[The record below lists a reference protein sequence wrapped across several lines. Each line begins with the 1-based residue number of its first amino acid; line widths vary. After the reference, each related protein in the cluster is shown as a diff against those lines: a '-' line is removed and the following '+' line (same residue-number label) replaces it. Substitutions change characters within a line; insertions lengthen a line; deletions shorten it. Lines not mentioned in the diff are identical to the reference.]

1 MVNLADR
8 DRRFLLI
15 LKFPWDSKS
24 SSGIKL
30 DLAASL
36 TGSAW
41 AMLVQLACVPLY
53 IRFLGI
59 EAYGLIGFYL
69 MLQAMLQV
77 LDLGVSPTINR
88 AMARYS
94 VQPEK
99 ADEARDL
106 VRTLEVGYWLIGI
119 VASVALVAASPWIAT
134 HWIKSSAVPVR
145 TITQALMLMGVLA
158 AFQWPVSFYQGGLM
172 GLHKQVLFNIVRII
186 SATVSNG
193 GAVLVLWLV
202 SPTIQAFFLWL
213 VATNAVFVVLWTAF
227 LWRSL
232 PPATRATHFDFS
244 LVRSIGRFAAGMSG
258 IAVLSLVLG
267 QADKVILS
275 RVFSL
280 KIFGY
285 YTIGG
290 VFGVG
295 VVMIVSSVF
304 NIVYPRFSALVA
316 RGDEQALARL
326 YHGAT
331 QLMAVLILP
340 LAAVL
345 AVFSTDILQLWT
357 RNSEVARNAGPIATL
372 LVIGSA
378 LNGLMNLPYSLQLA
392 YGWTSI
398 SLRIATCLSI
408 VFVPATWFMA
418 TRFGPVAAAS
428 MWTAL
433 NCVYVAVGIP
443 LTHHYLLRGEALRW
457 FGDIALP
464 LASVSLIALIGRGL
478 VATSISAPAEV
489 VALLGLL
496 FCATAVA
503 ALVSPLVR
511 PWLVT
516 QLSRAK
522 AAC

>member
-15 LKFPWDSKS
+15 LKFPWNSKS

-145 TITQALMLMGVLA
+145 TITQALILMSVLA

-213 VATNAVFVVLWTAF
+213 IATNAIVVVLWTSF
-227 LWRSL
+227 LWKNL
-232 PPATRATHFDFS
+232 PSATRASRFDFS
-244 LVRSIGRFAAGMSG
+244 LVRNLGRFAAGMSG
-258 IAVLSLVLG
+258 IVAFSLILG

-280 KIFGY
+280 RVLSY

-290 VFGVG
+290 MFGAGLIMV
-295 VVMIVSSVF
+295 VSSVF
-304 NIVYPRFSALVA
+304 SIIYPRLSALVA
-316 RGDEQALARL
+316 QGDEQGIIRL
-326 YHGAT
+326 YHAST

-345 AVFSTDILQLWT
+345 AFFSTDILQLWT
-357 RNSEVARNAGPIATL
+357 RNSDVARHAGPIATL
-372 LVIGSA
+372 LVAGSA
-378 LNGLMNLPYSLQLA
+378 VNGLMNLPYALQLA
-392 YGWTSI
+392 HGWTSLGLTITI
-398 SLRIATCLSI
+398 SLTTI
-408 VFVPATWFMA
+408 VIPALLFMA
-418 TRFGPVAAAS
+418 THYG
-428 MWTAL
+428 
-433 NCVYVAVGIP
+433 AVGAAFVFFGLQVINMLVGLP
-443 LTHHYLLRGEALRW
+443 LTHRRLLRHEMTTWVLRDV
-457 FGDIALP
+457 GPP
-464 LASVSLIALIGRGL
+464 LAASLLAAGFARVVLPSPMSPFSTL
-478 VATSISAPAEV
+478 VAL
-489 VALLGLL
+489 VAVLL
-496 FCATAVA
+496 A
-503 ALVSPLVR
+503 ALVAAVFLAPHIRKRLVMN
-511 PWLVT
+511 
-516 QLSRAK
+516 LSSI
-522 AAC
+522 